1 MMKTAAH
8 ICCLA
13 AAFFI
18 AACTGDDLS
27 FYKKGLKQ
35 GQETTDEAK
44 KGDNDGSYASPYR
57 LTDLAPSHK
66 PDVKSDE
73 AGIWLQVEKIERRV
87 KTAGNRMRRAALN
100 AYIAKVTC
108 RVAGA
113 YCGDIRIYTMRSP
126 GFNASMYP
134 NGMMH
139 IRSGLLLRVENEAQ
153 LAAIIGHE
161 SGHYLR
167 QHSLQRLR
175 EIREKTNSLLFFRIA
190 LAGAGV
196 PVVGDI
202 AMLATLSGLSAFS
215 RNREREADGYGL
227 LLLSRAGYEPDEAWK
242 VWQFLV
248 EEKEADKDAETPS
261 FFVASHPQSEE
272 RLKTLR
278 DLAAK
283 MRTPKTTDKGRARLA
298 EIIGP
303 IRAGLIRDEL
313 HLRNFGPFE
322 VLMDRLIERGDNLAE
337 IYYFK
342 GEMHRLR
349 NDKGDAQKSLDFYAK
364 AQKAPGTPPPEFH
377 RSIGLVHQKLG
388 HGKDAWTAFE
398 AYLAENPNAG
408 DRKMIKHLMGKP
420 GT

>member
-1 MMKTAAH
+1 MAAG
-8 ICCLA
+8 CA
-13 AAFFI
+13 S
-18 AACTGDDLS
+18 DDLG

-35 GQETTDEAK
+35 GQETTSETK
-44 KGDNDGSYASPYR
+44 KGGKDGGDASAYR

-66 PDVKSDE
+66 PDSKSDE
-73 AGIWLQVEKIERRV
+73 AGIWLQVDKIERRV
-87 KTAGNRMRRAALN
+87 RTAGNRMRRAPLN
-100 AYIAKVTC
+100 SYIAKVTC
-108 RVAGA
+108 RVAGT
-113 YCGDIRIYTMRSP
+113 YCKDVRVYTLRAP

-161 SGHYLR
+161 AGHYLR
-167 QHSLQRLR
+167 QHSLQKMRD
-175 EIREKTNSLLFFRIA
+175 IREKTNSLLFFRIA

-227 LLLSRAGYEPDEAWK
+227 LLLSRAGYDPGEAWK

-248 EEKEADKDAETPS
+248 KEKKADKDAETPS
-261 FFVASHPQSEE
+261 FFVASHPPSEE

-278 DLAAK
+278 DLAAE
-283 MRTPKTTDKGRARLA
+283 MRTPKTAYKGRARLA
-298 EIIGP
+298 EIVLP

-313 HLRNFGPFE
+313 HLRKFGPFE
-322 VLMDRLIERGDNLAE
+322 ALMDRLIERGDNLAE
-337 IYYFK
+337 LYFFK

-349 NDKGDAQKSLDFYAK
+349 NDKDDAQKSLDFYAK
-364 AQKAPGTPPPEFH
+364 AQKAAGTPPPELY
-377 RSIGLVHQKLG
+377 RSMGLVHWKLG
-388 HGKDAWTAFE
+388 HRKDARTAFE
-398 AYLAENPNAG
+398 AYLADNPNAG
-408 DRKMIKHLMGKP
+408 DREMIKHLMGKP